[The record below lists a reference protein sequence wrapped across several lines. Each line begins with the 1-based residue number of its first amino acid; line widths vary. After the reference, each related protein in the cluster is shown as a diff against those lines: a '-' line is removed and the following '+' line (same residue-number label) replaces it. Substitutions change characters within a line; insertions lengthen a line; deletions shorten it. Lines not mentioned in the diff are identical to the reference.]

1 MFKVGVAV
9 VTAAL
14 FFHSN
19 SFADDRKSFTKQ
31 FYSCEKKAD
40 AVTPEILDCVSQEFT
55 RQDIRLNKAYR
66 DLLSKLPQEKAEE
79 LRKVQRV
86 WLGYVQAKC
95 AFLYDGHELS
105 GQQDRIVSNYCSI
118 QERAERATDL
128 EQLFERF

>member
-9 VTAAL
+9 VIAVL
-14 FFHSN
+14 FFHAN
-19 SFADDRKSFTKQ
+19 SFADDGKSFTKQ
-31 FYSCEKKAD
+31 FYICEKKAD

-55 RQDIRLNKAYR
+55 KQDVRLNKAYR

-79 LRKVQRV
+79 LRKVQRA

-95 AFLYDGHELS
+95 SFLYDGHELS
-105 GQQDRIVSNYCSI
+105 GQEDRVAANYCSI

-128 EQLFERF
+128 ELLSNRF